1 MLPLLNAQ
9 HAVNRNNIEIM
20 WQFYLLSYFCLVK
33 WFSILYQTHFCTDW
47 LIDWCLAPTLAS
59 ISAISWRKQLYCCL
73 IINHKHISTV
83 NVFNAY
89 PQITIFFL
97 SIVILKSL
105 LLVDF
110 FQYPVCRLR
119 EDIVSDF
126 GQFISK

>member
-83 NVFNAY
+83 NVFKRVFSNY
-89 PQITIFFL
+89 YIYLINWHFEKLIISWFFSVSCL
-97 SIVILKSL
+97 SIMWGHSVRFRSI
-105 LLVDF
+105 
-110 FQYPVCRLR
+110 Y
-119 EDIVSDF
+119 
-126 GQFISK
+126 